1 MIDQEIY
8 DLMQRFDR
16 SGLTRLKLSTER
28 FTLELERQGQIA
40 CTVADA
46 PVPAPVPDTETVQD
60 PAISA
65 PLVGTFYAA
74 PTPDQPPF
82 VLVGDRVK
90 QGQTVCLLEAMKM
103 MSEVTAP
110 CDCIIETVLKENGE
124 LAAYGEPLF
133 RYRPC

>member
-1 MIDQEIY
+1 MIDHEVY

-16 SGLTRLKLSTER
+16 SGLARLKLKTEA
-28 FTLELERQGQIA
+28 FTLELERQGQPA
-40 CTVADA
+40 GAAADFPPPFPIPEA
-46 PVPAPVPDTETVQD
+46 SEEPV
-60 PAISA
+60 ISA

-74 PTPDQPPF
+74 PAPDQAAF
-82 VLVGDRVK
+82 VSIGDSVK

-103 MSEVTAP
+103 MSEITAP
-110 CDCIIETVLKENGE
+110 CDCVIEAVLKENGQ

>member
-1 MIDQEIY
+1 MIDREIY

-16 SGLTRLKLSTER
+16 STLTRLTLKTES
-28 FTLELERQGQIA
+28 FTLELERQGQ
-40 CTVADA
+40 
-46 PVPAPVPDTETVQD
+46 PVPAATGAALPPSAAEADKEFVI
-60 PAISA
+60 AA

-74 PTPDQPPF
+74 PAPDQAAF
-82 VLVGDRVK
+82 VSAGDHVK

-110 CDCIIETVLKENGE
+110 CDCVIETVLKENGE
-124 LAAYGEPLF
+124 LTAYGEPLF